1 MSQKT
6 VKVALITG
14 YLGAGKT
21 TLLNHILSNDEGI
34 RAAVIV
40 NDIGEVNVDADLIAR
55 GGIVTQEN
63 SNLVPLTNGC
73 ICCTLRDDLAKQLT
87 DLAKMEQF
95 DYIIIEASGICEPIP
110 IAQTIADIC
119 EESTEDGLPM
129 VLDNIIAVV
138 DCARMHDEFEDGRSL
153 MKESVEEED
162 IENLLIQQLE
172 FCNTVLLNKV
182 DTVTKEQLGELKAI
196 VRALQT
202 KAVIIEANYA
212 KVKIADVLNTG
223 RFDLES
229 AMQSAGWIEAIQSD
243 GSEPKDGRHDDDD
256 EDEEHG
262 HHHHDDD
269 DDDDDEHDHHD
280 DDDDEHDHH
289 HHDDDDDDDDDEH
302 DHHHHDDD
310 DEHDHHHHDN
320 DDDEHHEAKKGHGH
334 HHHHHHHHHNEDESQ
349 QVLEYGIGSF
359 VYFRR
364 KPFVREKLV
373 ELAQKWPRAII
384 RCKGMVWYKEDPSM
398 SYIFEQAGHL
408 IQEMPSGRFLASA
421 DPASIRRVLAKYPKV
436 REMWD
441 EKYGDRM
448 QKLVFIGQ
456 NMDQKAIEK
465 ALDDCLTD

>member
-1 MSQKT
+1 MRKKEP
-6 VKVALITG
+6 VKIALITG

-40 NDIGEVNVDADLIAR
+40 NDIGEVNVDAELIAK
-55 GGIVTQEN
+55 GGVVTQEN

-73 ICCTLRDDLAKQLT
+73 ICCTLRDDLATQLR
-87 DLAKMEQF
+87 DLAKTGKF

-129 VLDNIIAVV
+129 MLDNIIAVV

-153 MKESVEEED
+153 LKDSYEEED

-182 DTVTKEQLGELKAI
+182 DTVDEYQLGELKAI
-196 VRALQT
+196 VKSLQT

-229 AMQSAGWIEAIQSD
+229 SMESAGWIEAIQNAD
-243 GSEPKDGRHDDDD
+243 IEDHDHDDDDDDD
-256 EDEEHG
+256 EDEHEHHHHHDDDDDDDEHE

-269 DDDDDEHDHHD
+269 DDDDDHH
-280 DDDDEHDHH
+280 E
-289 HHDDDDDDDDDEH
+289 
-302 DHHHHDDD
+302 
-310 DEHDHHHHDN
+310 
-320 DDDEHHEAKKGHGH
+320 EHHGHGH
-334 HHHHHHHHHNEDESQ
+334 HHHHHHHHHNADVSY
-349 QVLEYGIGSF
+349 QVEEYGIGSF

-364 KPFVREKLV
+364 RPFDRDKLV
-373 ELAQKWPRAII
+373 SLAEKWPRSII
-384 RCKGMVWYKEDPSM
+384 RCKGMVWYKQDPSM

-408 IQEMPSGRFLASA
+408 IQEMQSGRFLASA
-421 DPASIRRVLAKYPKV
+421 DQASIERVLAKYPEV
-436 REMWD
+436 RKMWD

-456 NMDQKAIEK
+456 NMDRKEIERE
-465 ALDDCLTD
+465 LDECLVD

>member
-1 MSQKT
+1 MRKKEP
-6 VKVALITG
+6 VKIALITG

-40 NDIGEVNVDADLIAR
+40 NDIGEVNVDAELIAK
-55 GGIVTQEN
+55 GGVVTQEN

-73 ICCTLRDDLAKQLT
+73 ICCTLRDDLATQLR
-87 DLAKMEQF
+87 DLAKTGKF

-129 VLDNIIAVV
+129 MLDNIIAVV

-153 MKESVEEED
+153 LKDSYEEED

-182 DTVTKEQLGELKAI
+182 DTVDEYQLGELKAI
-196 VRALQT
+196 VKSLQT

-229 AMQSAGWIEAIQSD
+229 SMESAGWIEAIQNAD
-243 GSEPKDGRHDDDD
+243 IEDHDHDDDDDDD
-256 EDEEHG
+256 EDEHEHHHHHDDDDDDAEHEHHHHHDDDDDDDEHE

-269 DDDDDEHDHHD
+269 DDDDDHH
-280 DDDDEHDHH
+280 E
-289 HHDDDDDDDDDEH
+289 
-302 DHHHHDDD
+302 
-310 DEHDHHHHDN
+310 
-320 DDDEHHEAKKGHGH
+320 EHHGHGH
-334 HHHHHHHHHNEDESQ
+334 HHHHHHHHHNADVSY
-349 QVLEYGIGSF
+349 QVEEYGIGSF

-364 KPFVREKLV
+364 RPFDRDKLV
-373 ELAQKWPRAII
+373 SLAEKWPRSII
-384 RCKGMVWYKEDPSM
+384 RCKGMVWYKQDPSM

-408 IQEMPSGRFLASA
+408 IQEMQSGRFLASA
-421 DPASIRRVLAKYPKV
+421 DQASIERVLAKYPEV
-436 REMWD
+436 RKMWD

-456 NMDQKAIEK
+456 NMDRKEIERE
-465 ALDDCLTD
+465 LDECLVD

>member
-1 MSQKT
+1 MRKKEP
-6 VKVALITG
+6 VKIALITG

-40 NDIGEVNVDADLIAR
+40 NDIGEVNVDAELIAK
-55 GGIVTQEN
+55 GGVVTQEN

-73 ICCTLRDDLAKQLT
+73 ICCTLRDDLATQLR
-87 DLAKMEQF
+87 DLAKTGKF

-129 VLDNIIAVV
+129 MLDNIIAVV

-153 MKESVEEED
+153 LKDSYEEED

-182 DTVTKEQLGELKAI
+182 DTVDEYQLGELKAI
-196 VRALQT
+196 VKSLQT

-229 AMQSAGWIEAIQSD
+229 SMESAGWIEAIQNAD
-243 GSEPKDGRHDDDD
+243 IEDHDHDDDDDDD
-256 EDEEHG
+256 EDEHEH

-269 DDDDDEHDHHD
+269 DDDDEH
-280 DDDDEHDHH
+280 EHHH

-302 DHHHHDDD
+302 EHHHHDDD
-310 DEHDHHHHDN
+310 DDDDDHHE
-320 DDDEHHEAKKGHGH
+320 EHHGHGH
-334 HHHHHHHHHNEDESQ
+334 HHHHHHHHHNADVSY
-349 QVLEYGIGSF
+349 QVEEYGIGSF

-364 KPFVREKLV
+364 RPFDRDKLV
-373 ELAQKWPRAII
+373 SLAEKWPRSII
-384 RCKGMVWYKEDPSM
+384 RCKGMVWYKQDPSM

-408 IQEMPSGRFLASA
+408 IQEMQSGRFLASA
-421 DPASIRRVLAKYPKV
+421 DQASIERVLAKYPEV
-436 REMWD
+436 RKMWD

-456 NMDQKAIEK
+456 NMDRKEIERE
-465 ALDDCLTD
+465 LDECLVD

>member
-1 MSQKT
+1 MRKKEP
-6 VKVALITG
+6 VKIALITG

-40 NDIGEVNVDADLIAR
+40 NDIGEVNVDAELIAK
-55 GGIVTQEN
+55 GGVVTQEN

-73 ICCTLRDDLAKQLT
+73 ICCTLRDDLATQLR
-87 DLAKMEQF
+87 DLAKTGKF

-129 VLDNIIAVV
+129 MLDNIIAVV

-153 MKESVEEED
+153 LKDSYEEED

-182 DTVTKEQLGELKAI
+182 DTVDEYQLGELKAI
-196 VRALQT
+196 VKSLQT

-229 AMQSAGWIEAIQSD
+229 SMESAGWIEAIQNAD
-243 GSEPKDGRHDDDD
+243 IEEHDHDDDDDDDD
-256 EDEEHG
+256 EDEHEHHHHHDDDDDEDEHEHHHHHDDDDDDDEHE

-269 DDDDDEHDHHD
+269 DDDDDHH
-280 DDDDEHDHH
+280 E
-289 HHDDDDDDDDDEH
+289 
-302 DHHHHDDD
+302 
-310 DEHDHHHHDN
+310 
-320 DDDEHHEAKKGHGH
+320 EHHGHGH
-334 HHHHHHHHHNEDESQ
+334 HHHHHHHNADVSY
-349 QVLEYGIGSF
+349 QVEEYGIGSF

-364 KPFVREKLV
+364 RPFDRDKLV
-373 ELAQKWPRAII
+373 SLAEKWPRSII
-384 RCKGMVWYKEDPSM
+384 RCKGMVWYKQDPSM

-408 IQEMPSGRFLASA
+408 IQEMQSGRFLASA
-421 DPASIRRVLAKYPKV
+421 DQASIERVLAKYPEV
-436 REMWD
+436 RKMWD

-456 NMDQKAIEK
+456 NMDRKEIERE
-465 ALDDCLTD
+465 LDECLVD